1 MWNSYK
7 VLGIETSCDETA
19 ASVVSDDILL
29 SNVILSQTIHSKYGG
44 VVPELA
50 SRSHQKNIVSIISRA
65 LNEAGINK
73 KEIDGIAVTRGPGLM
88 GSLLVGL
95 SFAQALSISFGIP
108 CIGVNHLEA
117 HIWAAAVEDKGI
129 KPPFISLLISGGH
142 TQLIYVKEF
151 GVYKTL
157 GRTRDDACGEAFDK
171 VAKLLGLGYPGGQKI
186 DNLAKK
192 GNINYHRFPKL
203 GPKGNNYDFSFS
215 GIKTAVLYYLDSI
228 PEETKIEHINDIC
241 ASFQIRI
248 VEVLIEK
255 TFKALKDT
263 GCRRLVLAGG
273 VAANSLLIEKMKERA
288 NEEKIKLFYPSP
300 ILCTDNAGMVAYV
313 GIKYLKKGVSSE
325 MGIKPEPM
333 LNI

>member
-1 MWNSYK
+1 MRNSLK

-19 ASVVSDDILL
+19 AAVISDDILL
-29 SNVILSQTIHSKYGG
+29 SNIIFSQTIHSKYGG

-142 TQLIYVKEF
+142 TQLIHVKEF
-151 GVYKTL
+151 SVYKTL
-157 GRTRDDACGEAFDK
+157 GRTRDDACGEALDK
-171 VAKLLGLGYPGGQKI
+171 VGK
-186 DNLAKK
+186 
-192 GNINYHRFPKL
+192 
-203 GPKGNNYDFSFS
+203 
-215 GIKTAVLYYLDSI
+215 
-228 PEETKIEHINDIC
+228 
-241 ASFQIRI
+241 
-248 VEVLIEK
+248 
-255 TFKALKDT
+255 
-263 GCRRLVLAGG
+263 
-273 VAANSLLIEKMKERA
+273 
-288 NEEKIKLFYPSP
+288 
-300 ILCTDNAGMVAYV
+300 
-313 GIKYLKKGVSSE
+313 
-325 MGIKPEPM
+325 
-333 LNI
+333 